1 MNSRFNFNEKL
12 DFSDI
17 DLTAPEK
24 VIEEILSQLPEETN
38 GIILSKIQPYSGHV
52 FHIRGR
58 AFQE

>member
-24 VIEEILSQLPEETN
+24 VIEENFITITRRN
-38 GIILSKIQPYSGHV
+38 KWYYSK
-52 FHIRGR
+52 
-58 AFQE
+58 